1 MTSCEENENNGIAGW
16 YSEVNEDN
24 TQDRVEKDDKNE
36 PGLQHL
42 VRDKEGNN
50 RDFKNKIKKKDTDLV
65 ISAFRKLK
73 GRY

>member
-1 MTSCEENENNGIAGW
+1 MTSCEENENNGLAGW

-24 TQDRVEKDDKNE
+24 SQNRVEKDDKNE

-42 VRDKEGNN
+42 IGHKDGNN
-50 RDFKNKIKKKDTDLV
+50 RDFKDAIKKKDTDRV
-65 ISAFRKLK
+65 MSAFRKLK